1 MSPDKVTISHGAHT
15 TAAGMLVLAP
25 VTYQRVFPFD
35 WELSQQ
41 HLFERMIPRRPVE
54 SSAHIEE
61 VQEVES
67 HIEEVQEV
75 ESHIEEVQEVESH
88 IEEVQEV
95 ESHIE
100 EVQEVESHI
109 EEVQEVESLKEC
121 VDDVRQLS
129 PSCGMQ
135 EEEVEF
141 SNVQVEDKSE
151 VFPTSERGMEDLIE
165 EIEIIDSHDIQEVK
179 PECSEYQDN
188 AEGTEGVP
196 TPAGDED
203 NAERVPTPAGDED
216 NAEGGPTASV
226 DQITP
231 DQITPDQITP
241 GVRWV
246 PTLREAMLKNIVKAA
261 SIKAKIQNSYEM
273 KSESD
278 NHAQE
283 GALSCTK
290 KDVPEEK
297 PTYEFVKS
305 RSTIKAWTYKLAE
318 NYMKKEGRHLSGI
331 SSNRKKAGSLNQD
344 NVQKLKSGYS
354 PFGNL
359 GKMVAERMN
368 SRGDLLVK
376 SKKAR
381 PSFSRA
387 NIIKFDKKL
396 FRFVFKFPHYFKF
409 ILK

>member
-88 IEEVQEV
+88 IER
-95 ESHIE
+95 
-100 EVQEVESHI
+100 
-109 EEVQEVESLKEC
+109 

-129 PSCGMQ
+129 PSCETQ

-141 SNVQVEDKSE
+141 SNVKVEDKSE
-151 VFPTSERGMEDLIE
+151 VVPTSERGMEDLIE

-188 AEGTEGVP
+188 AEGTE
-196 TPAGDED
+196 
-203 NAERVPTPAGDED
+203 RVPTPAGDED
-216 NAEGGPTASV
+216 NAEGGPTPSV
-226 DQITP
+226 

-261 SIKAKIQNSYEM
+261 SIKAKIENSYEM

-318 NYMKKEGRHLSGI
+318 NYMKQEGRHLSGI